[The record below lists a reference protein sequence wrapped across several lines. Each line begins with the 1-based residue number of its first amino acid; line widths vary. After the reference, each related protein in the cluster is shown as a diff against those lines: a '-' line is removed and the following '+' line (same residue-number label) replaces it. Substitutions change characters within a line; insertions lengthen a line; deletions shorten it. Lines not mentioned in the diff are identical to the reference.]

1 MKFVIPTLAFISS
14 CVFAADSAPPD
25 SNPPSQAQTTAV
37 VSDTVSQ
44 ALQQA
49 GQAAQFA
56 LKTAAQALSQDQ
68 GKFAQAEDD
77 DRADVPRMFLNDGA
91 GTLEH
96 IFGASARTGGQPLI
110 VRNGQPASKTI
121 SDLQEDLAIMS
132 RILAKAVGREG
143 RDAAMGIVLSALPGS
158 RHPQS
163 LYLDGYGALFLLNV
177 KFPLVPP
184 SVKED
189 EKTEK
194 PHDTTW
200 DETKRE
206 LYGQR
211 PGTIRLWNAQGADAG
226 VEYNAEQVEDLKK
239 ELLQGLK
246 NATHLRDVR
255 PDESVTIAVT
265 GSSEGGG
272 AMRVRRSKKATGG
285 SAIGADGY
293 VTTEVTHPANRETT
307 LVIRVK
313 KSDVDAFA
321 KGDLDLDQFKKVASI
336 SAY

>member
-1 MKFVIPTLAFISS
+1 MKFVIPTLAFISA
-14 CVFAADSAPPD
+14 CAFPADSAPPD
-25 SNPPSQAQTTAV
+25 SNPPGEAQATAA
-37 VSDTVSQ
+37 VSDTVNQ

-49 GQAAQFA
+49 GQAAQMA
-56 LKTAAQALSQDQ
+56 LKTAAQALNHGQ

-77 DRADVPRMFLNDGA
+77 DRADSAPMFLNDGA

-96 IFGASARTGGQPLI
+96 IFGAPSRTGGQPLI
-110 VRNGQPASKTI
+110 VRSGPPAPKTI
-121 SDLQEDLAIMS
+121 SALQEDLAIMA
-132 RILAKAVGREG
+132 RILAKTVGREG

-163 LYLDGYGALFLLNV
+163 IYLDGYGALFLLNV
-177 KFPLVPP
+177 KFPLMPP
-184 SVKED
+184 AVKED
-189 EKTEK
+189 EKPEK
-194 PHDTTW
+194 PSDTTW

-211 PGTIRLWNAQGADAG
+211 PGTIRLWNAQGAETG

-246 NATHLRDVR
+246 NATHLRDVK
-255 PDESVTIAVT
+255 PDEFVTVAVT
-265 GSSEGGG
+265 GSSEGG
-272 AMRVRRSKKATGG
+272 AITRVRRSKKA
-285 SAIGADGY
+285 AAGADAN
-293 VTTEVTHPANRETT
+293 VTTEVTHPVTRETT
-307 LVIRVK
+307 LIIRVK

-321 KGDLDLDQFKKVASI
+321 KGDVDFDQFKKSASI